1 MALIPGEG
9 STIPNIGSGIGS
21 GIDIVTTSGGV
32 DLLSAFLVAGT
43 NVTIVPSV
51 SNKSITI
58 NAAPGGGGIISVD
71 AAAGAG
77 VTTTTTAAHVSITS
91 AIVGGTGISV
101 VQSPTTTTLTIN
113 NDQTITT
120 ANGCGISAVVAGDA
134 TALSANLVAGAGV
147 SVTPSVLNTSQTIAN
162 TGVTSLAA
170 SGAGISVSSPTGDVS
185 VSNTGV
191 TSIVAGTGVA
201 ISGATG
207 AVTISTTPPVISPTI
222 KLSRVGVVG
231 TSSPAPVAAGTTGYQ
246 GITVLAGAFNNDIIA
261 GTSPDPNGVWVV
273 DFNPVGLLLTGSFNT
288 GVVNIGL
295 GNSTDAGIY
304 YNTYPNISTF
314 GSPPA
319 TVAPR
324 SGSCA
329 PLIVKVSDLIATC
342 PTMASA
348 STRIYFQ
355 NTSSDAMWIQ
365 TLPTAINC
373 TYYPNGV
380 Q

>member
-207 AVTISTTPPVISPTI
+207 AVTISTTPVISPTI

-231 TSSPAPVAAGTTGYQ
+231 TSSVAPVAAGTTGYQ

>member
-1 MALIPGEG
+1 
-9 STIPNIGSGIGS
+9 
-21 GIDIVTTSGGV
+21 
-32 DLLSAFLVAGT
+32 
-43 NVTIVPSV
+43 
-51 SNKSITI
+51 
-58 NAAPGGGGIISVD
+58 
-71 AAAGAG
+71 
-77 VTTTTTAAHVSITS
+77 
-91 AIVGGTGISV
+91 
-101 VQSPTTTTLTIN
+101 
-113 NDQTITT
+113 
-120 ANGCGISAVVAGDA
+120 
-134 TALSANLVAGAGV
+134 
-147 SVTPSVLNTSQTIAN
+147 
-162 TGVTSLAA
+162 
-170 SGAGISVSSPTGDVS
+170 VS

-207 AVTISTTPPVISPTI
+207 AVTISTTPVISPTI

-231 TSSPAPVAAGTTGYQ
+231 TSSVAPVAAGTTGYQ